1 MGRLS
6 QPVSIQQFLWGGG
19 RVGIPQSSVSDAP
32 IHPSVP
38 AMALAN
44 LASRLPFSGVS
55 SQVQYGRLVACDK
68 LNAVGESTGPVSGVG
83 TRGGETGKPNE
94 RSSVWPDNLGR
105 DNSRRM
111 TGCARA
117 SGDFDALCVEGN
129 ADPDV
134 REIGGRSVGALVAS
148 VAVAELRGSMPLL
161 RDNGSVKWVRFKLVS
176 GKGRS
181 ASVKY
186 ADALKSSS
194 VL

>member
-1 MGRLS
+1 
-6 QPVSIQQFLWGGG
+6 
-19 RVGIPQSSVSDAP
+19 
-32 IHPSVP
+32 
-38 AMALAN
+38 MALAN

-55 SQVQYGRLVACDK
+55 SQVQYERLVACDK
-68 LNAVGESTGPVSGVG
+68 LNAVGESIGPVSGVG

-94 RSSVWPDNLGR
+94 RSSVRPDNLGR

-117 SGDFDALCVEGN
+117 SGDLDALCVEG
-129 ADPDV
+129 DTVPDV
-134 REIGGRSVGALVAS
+134 REIGGRSVGALVAN
-148 VAVAELRGSMPLL
+148 VVIAEPGSSMPLL
-161 RDNGSVKWVRFKLVS
+161 RDIGPVKCVRFKLVS
-176 GKGRS
+176 GKCSS